1 MQTSEFYI
9 SKVELEKDIEST
21 NQKQEEFS
29 SKNSVDS
36 NDEKK
41 ANTSSFF
48 QSARDS
54 RQIAKLYYI
63 TDNTTERASSKRA
76 EEEKYFELG
85 KKKNTQQERA
95 SIQAEEK
102 IYDKEKLKR
111 EWLKDLPRCS
121 SESREPNRKSGHDHQ
136 DRLRL
141 NSEERRAGYRRR
153 LARVITVPDKG

>member
-1 MQTSEFYI
+1 MTTKLDDPKFDGGKNRLDLIDPEFIVGTGLALTYGVGKYEEY
-9 SKVELEKDIEST
+9 SWQRVEGGTNRYYGAFMRHIIAWRGGESHD
-21 NQKQEEFS
+21 EES
-29 SKNSVDS
+29 GLHHLQLAA
-36 NDEKK
+36 
-41 ANTSSFF
+41 ANLMFVSWFD
-48 QSARDS
+48 R
-54 RQIAKLYYI
+54 KGG
-63 TDNTTERASSKRA
+63 E
-76 EEEKYFELG
+76 
-85 KKKNTQQERA
+85 
-95 SIQAEEK
+95 